1 MLITGKLTMQV
12 IKGENMSYDH
22 EMDIF
27 VYLWL
32 GEVIKVIFYVQRNIQ
47 QCNYRCYDDKETVS
61 LYLKKKMLTDNIFF
75 TMKVE

>member
-32 GEVIKVIFYVQRNIQ
+32 GEVIKVIFYVQRKYNSVIK
-47 QCNYRCYDDKETVS
+47 DV
-61 LYLKKKMLTDNIFF
+61 
-75 TMKVE
+75 